1 MKTINEML
9 TEHPF
14 FRDLPSQYIELMAGC
29 GSNVH
34 FKKGV
39 YIIKEGDDADYFY
52 LIRKGKVTLEI
63 YGAQRGPIIIQTM
76 DEGDILGWSWL
87 ISPHKWT
94 SSAKALEETSLIALD
109 GKCLREKCEK
119 DHDLGYELF
128 KRLSPVLTARL
139 NWTRIQLLD
148 LYGKP

>member
-1 MKTINEML
+1 ML

-94 SSAKALEETSLIALD
+94 SSAKALEETSLIT
-109 GKCLREKCEK
+109 
-119 DHDLGYELF
+119 
-128 KRLSPVLTARL
+128 PVRQ
-139 NWTRIQLLD
+139 IPPQ
-148 LYGKP
+148 KS